1 MKRYSWLLLIALV
14 IAGCADTSKT
24 DTKTTTGDTGTTKAD
39 ETKDA
44 APTGPTLADLP
55 AELKHEGYEY
65 YGLGRNAPIKF
76 ISKMQGR
83 PDQTGTLEYRL
94 VEIKD
99 GKAVFDQDF
108 SGDIAKELADSKL
121 LLDAKGVHSTTLGE
135 AVLETPQVEL
145 PAKVTVGASWGIAKP
160 FTANGTTFSKFSSK
174 IAGME
179 KVSVPLGDFEA
190 AKVVAN
196 VEMTQGG
203 TKQNAVMTAWYV
215 KGVGT
220 VKLSMVV
227 NGPVKQ
233 ERTML
238 ATK

>member
-1 MKRYSWLLLIALV
+1 MKRYSWLLLTALFL
-14 IAGCADTSKT
+14 AGCAE
-24 DTKTTTGDTGTTKAD
+24 TKTDTGTTGTSDTTKKNEETTS
-39 ETKDA
+39 ETKK
-44 APTGPTLADLP
+44 GPSVAELP
-55 AELKHEGYEY
+55 AALKHEGYEY
-65 YGLGRNAPIKF
+65 YGLGRSEPIKF
-76 ISKMQGR
+76 VSKVAGQ

-108 SGDIAKELADSKL
+108 SGDIARDLKDSKL
-121 LLDAKGVHSTTLGE
+121 LLDEKGVYSTTLGD
-135 AVLETPQVEL
+135 ATLKNPQVEI
-145 PAKVTVGASWGIAKP
+145 PAKVTVGASWGIPEP
-160 FTANGTTFSKFSSK
+160 FTANGMTFSKFTSK
-174 IAGME
+174 IVAME

-196 VEMTQGG
+196 VEMTQGA